1 MANPFQPLQ
10 GALGVLV
17 NNAEVL
23 PATGQAV
30 VDMVTSDLDEIYD
43 QKTGGPPDVE
53 KVCETDV
60 HAIHRTVRPI
70 HRTEKHGFRYF
81 LDGSA
86 RTYFIGTVLE
96 HNRATPVQVSQ
107 VGAAMVKR
115 EDDGR
120 IRVAASR
127 RTILLTLEKSQVSD
141 TLWQALKD
149 AIENAKDYDYA
160 LCDSAT
166 NNGYADE
173 LKLQE
178 ARPRGAHRANWYM
191 RELELD
197 LARSVQREDGG
208 WLVMDGGLGN
218 EFKDWNGAPLVG
230 VAKTFRRDNLFKLG
244 TGPRSKTLN
253 LFGLLKDLQENQRTL
268 VFSRNDEG
276 KIVFWYVRIRP
287 QRGLDY
293 PLMGVVK
300 VEMPNPDGQQVD
312 SDLVD
317 EVSGWLVAERRVT
330 PYGRDGRWHAHLYP
344 IYIAERVVRSLF
356 YSEDVLKSGIRWPF
370 KSA

>member
-1 MANPFQPLQ
+1 MPNPFQPLQ
-10 GALGVLV
+10 DALGVLV

-30 VDMVTSDLDEIYD
+30 LDMVTPDLDEIYD
-43 QKTGGPPDVE
+43 QHTTGKADIEAVY
-53 KVCETDV
+53 ETDIR
-60 HAIHRTVRPI
+60 AIYRTVRPI
-70 HRTEKHGFRYF
+70 HRTKKHGFRYF

-96 HNRATPVQVSQ
+96 RDRATPVQVSQ

-120 IRVAASR
+120 IHVADSR
-127 RTILLTLEKSQVSD
+127 RTILLTLERSQVSD
-141 TLWQALKD
+141 ILWQALEGAMKS
-149 AIENAKDYDYA
+149 ATGYA

-166 NNGYADE
+166 NNRLSDIQN
-173 LKLQE
+173 LRE
-178 ARPRGAHRANWYM
+178 ARPRGAHRANWHM
-191 RELELD
+191 RELEIV
-197 LARSVQREDGG
+197 LAQSTRREDGA
-208 WLVMDGGLGN
+208 WLVVDGSLGN
-218 EFKDWNGAPLVG
+218 EFQSWRSAPLIG

-244 TGPRSKTLN
+244 TGPRARTLN

-268 VFSRNDEG
+268 VFPRGDEG

-300 VEMPNPDGQQVD
+300 VEMPNPDGHPVD
-312 SDLVD
+312 SALVD
-317 EVSGWLVAERRVT
+317 EISGWLVAERRVT

-344 IYIAERVVRSLF
+344 IYIAERVVHSLF
-356 YSEDVLKSGIRWPF
+356 YSEDVLKLGIRWPF
-370 KSA
+370 KSV